1 MPRTAYAV
9 SGVAAAIVLAVA
21 GCGSSSKKT
30 ASTPSTPATTSAPTQ
45 TQTTP
50 APKGG
55 GTLTVGETEYK
66 LNPSNPTA
74 KAGAVTVTAKNDG
87 TITHNLEVQG
97 NGVEKKTA
105 DLQPGSS
112 GSLKLNLKPGTYQI
126 YCAIPGHKQ
135 LGMKGNLVV
144 K

>member
-30 ASTPSTPATTSAPTQ
+30 ASTPSTPATTSTPTQ